1 VLSVF
6 GDEMAFSLD
15 ERGRENEIETVCNV
29 KMILR
34 HSVLLSPPKKSQ
46 KKKDPRA
53 GSSLNGLG

>member
-29 KMILR
+29 KMVLQR
-34 HSVLLSPPKKSQ
+34 DALLSPPKKFA
-46 KKKDPRA
+46 KKKTL
-53 GSSLNGLG
+53 GQGLR

>member
-29 KMILR
+29 KMILQ
-34 HSVLLSPPKKSQ
+34 HNVLLSPPKNSQ
-46 KKKDPRA
+46 KNKTLGK
-53 GSSLNGLG
+53 GLR